1 VEKKQTSI
9 EFLVEKLRMTDK
21 EAYAELYSD
30 IEKAMS
36 MYDDELMDK
45 YSEGYDE
52 GLADAPEW

>member
-1 VEKKQTSI
+1 MEKKQTSI
-9 EFLVEKLRMTDK
+9 EFLVERLRMTDK

-30 IEKAMS
+30 IQTALS

-52 GLADAPEW
+52 AIADAPEW